1 MNLNPPDFHGFFEA
15 YLAGRWFLFD
25 ATSLAS
31 IGGLVRIA
39 SGFDAADVP
48 FATILGSAVLL
59 EKSVFARGI
68 GNVER
73 LNQDPNSV
81 GISTVSMED

>member
-31 IGGLVRIA
+31 IGGLVRIS

-48 FATILGSAVLL
+48 FATILGSAMLL
-59 EKSVFARGI
+59 EKSVSARGI
-68 GNVER
+68 GNVAR
-73 LNQDPNSV
+73 LNQDPNAV
-81 GISTVSMED
+81 GISTVSTDD